1 MEIPCEAGGP
11 QSGWGSFDCGCA
23 SLSRS
28 AILAQDDRFGE
39 SLMDIADW
47 RKKID
52 ELDRRLV
59 ELLSER
65 ARAAVEIGR
74 LKRNTNLPVYEP
86 DRERVVFENVQQ
98 INPGPLAGRDLVR
111 IYERIIDV
119 MRNVQKE
126 EIVPKAKAPEAET
139 EFDSEVND

>member
-1 MEIPCEAGGP
+1 
-11 QSGWGSFDCGCA
+11 
-23 SLSRS
+23 
-28 AILAQDDRFGE
+28 
-39 SLMDIADW
+39 MDIADW

-74 LKRNTNLPVYEP
+74 LKRDTSLPIYEP
-86 DRERVVFENVQQ
+86 DRERIVFANVQAA
-98 INPGPLAGRDLVR
+98 NRGPLAGRDLVR

-126 EIVPKAKAPEAET
+126 EIVSKPEAAEVRT
-139 EFDSEVND
+139 EVGSEAKDCGVVC

>member
-1 MEIPCEAGGP
+1 GKDGAPGSDVRDRKSKSPTCLAKERRDKGGAP
-11 QSGWGSFDCGCA
+11 AVTLDQA
-23 SLSRS
+23 S
-28 AILAQDDRFGE
+28 
-39 SLMDIADW
+39 MDIEDW

-52 ELDRRLV
+52 ELDRKLV

-65 ARAAVEIGR
+65 AQAAVAIGR
-74 LKRNTNLPVYEP
+74 LKRETSLPIYEP
-86 DRERVVFENVQQ
+86 DRERVVFANVQEA
-98 INPGPLAGRDLVR
+98 NRGPLLGRDLVR

-126 EIVPKAKAPEAET
+126 EIVPKAEAAEAGT

>member
-1 MEIPCEAGGP
+1 
-11 QSGWGSFDCGCA
+11 
-23 SLSRS
+23 
-28 AILAQDDRFGE
+28 
-39 SLMDIADW
+39 MDIADW

-98 INPGPLAGRDLVR
+98 INPGPLPGRDLVR
-111 IYERIIDV
+111 IYERIMDV
-119 MRNVQKE
+119 MRNIQKE
-126 EIVPKAKAPEAET
+126 GIGAKAEGAKAADT
-139 EFDSEVND
+139 ELDSDVDRRAHV

>member
-1 MEIPCEAGGP
+1 
-11 QSGWGSFDCGCA
+11 
-23 SLSRS
+23 
-28 AILAQDDRFGE
+28 
-39 SLMDIADW
+39 MDIEGW
-47 RKKID
+47 REKID

-65 ARAAVEIGR
+65 ARAAVAIGR
-74 LKRNTNLPVYEP
+74 LKRDTNLPVYEP
-86 DRERVVFENVQQ
+86 DRERIVFTNVQEA
-98 INPGPLAGRDLVR
+98 NRGPLTGRDLVR

-126 EIVPKAKAPEAET
+126 EIVPKTQASEAET

>member
-1 MEIPCEAGGP
+1 
-11 QSGWGSFDCGCA
+11 
-23 SLSRS
+23 
-28 AILAQDDRFGE
+28 
-39 SLMDIADW
+39 MDIADW

-52 ELDRRLV
+52 DLDRRLV

-86 DRERVVFENVQQ
+86 DRERLVFANVQQ
-98 INPGPLAGRDLVR
+98 ANPGPLPGRDLVR

-119 MRNVQKE
+119 MRNIQKE
-126 EIVPKAKAPEAET
+126 EIVPQAEAAKAET
-139 EFDSEVND
+139 ELDSEVND

>member
-1 MEIPCEAGGP
+1 
-11 QSGWGSFDCGCA
+11 
-23 SLSRS
+23 
-28 AILAQDDRFGE
+28 
-39 SLMDIADW
+39 MDIEDW

-52 ELDRRLV
+52 ELDRKLV

-74 LKRNTNLPVYEP
+74 LKRDTSLPIYEP
-86 DRERVVFENVQQ
+86 DRERIVFANVQAV
-98 INPGPLAGRDLVR
+98 NPGPLPGRDLVR

-126 EIVPKAKAPEAET
+126 EIVPKSEAAGAET
-139 EFDSEVND
+139 ELDSEVND